1 MTMEAHYQVV
11 KRFEMRKHNIYILSL
26 DEPLDILSSFTDVR
40 VKIDGKE
47 YVATY
52 YICPDPKLVII
63 SQNGVPKRG
72 IVRLLDIMY
81 EYYPGDDF

>member
-1 MTMEAHYQVV
+1 MSMEARYQVT
-11 KRFEMRKHNIYILSL
+11 KQFKMRKRNVYILSL
-26 DEPLDILSSFTDVR
+26 DEPLDILSSFTDV
-40 VKIDGKE
+40 VVEIDGRE